1 MTLTTASSPLP
12 DYANPPVV
20 ETVLGVQFDR
30 LPGFTN
36 AHLGAFWKTL
46 DVAEWPTVSDAPP
59 VQPQFERFND
69 AAKWARGL
77 QFQLT
82 PIPPGRVQIKNRSGD
97 RMIQVQNGR
106 LHFNWLRNTGADYP
120 RYENVRAGF
129 VDSYQRFIGFVDQ
142 SDVGQLQPNQW
153 EVTYINHVPLGTVW
167 NSPNDW
173 TFFGPLRG
181 VPTIDGVVKGE
192 DFTGQWHF
200 VIPGQ
205 RGRLHIEWQHAL
217 NAMPDQPEQE
227 IIQLTLTARGPLG
240 SKTDVVQAMLNG
252 LDLGRETI
260 VRTFAQLMSDSAN
273 NYWGLK
279 NASI

>member
-1 MTLTTASSPLP
+1 MTLTNASSPLP
-12 DYANPPVV
+12 DYATPPVV

-36 AHLGAFWKTL
+36 AQLGAFWRSL
-46 DVAEWPTVSDAPP
+46 DIAEWPSVADAPP
-59 VQPQFERFND
+59 VQPQFERFNEV
-69 AAKWARGL
+69 AKWSRGL

-97 RMIQVQNGR
+97 RMIQAQNGR

-129 VDSYQRFIGFVDQ
+129 VDSYQRFAGFVDQ

-153 EVTYINHVPLGTVW
+153 EVTYINHIPRGTVW
-167 NSPNDW
+167 SSPDDW

-181 VPTIDGVVKGE
+181 VPTIDGVVQAE

-240 SKTDVVQAMLNG
+240 SKSNIVQAMLDG

-260 VRTFAQLMSDSAN
+260 VRTFAQLMSDTAN
-273 NYWGLK
+273 KFWGLK
-279 NASI
+279 NANA